1 MYFSSKVTLIIK
13 ETIKAFY
20 LTSCGKAYFPMELS
34 TISRQDRKKAR
45 EVVEVDIVPMSRKA
59 VLKANKYPYIRQVV
73 LSGDLKSPLN
83 SLTPLMRLRKLFQ
96 AKKIRTICC
105 RSWGQVIILHQGDK
119 HQQCDTICRRKL
131 PREIVVGDRGS
142 IYILEIGKIRA
153 VGLSQSQLEDIIYKR
168 LIEEGF
174 LGRFEMSLTGF
185 NSKKVFIIVE
195 GMPLSSIPYTN
206 IPMYLGD
213 VLSQVRGTTMLP
225 GVDYK
230 VSLIRDDKTFI
241 ISLRNLLRRQGKKIR
256 LFPNDKIFVQP
267 LNYRPE
273 TVILV
278 GETGIQRSVLIDS
291 NKRHTLSDVIFVS
304 PALNNVTSDF
314 SQIYV
319 IRKSSSKFSAYHLD
333 ITNPA
338 RISFASQFEMRPD
351 DIIFVAT
358 QPLSL
363 YSRTLSQILGSTG
376 LTIQARDTIRSDVG
390 N

>member
-1 MYFSSKVTLIIK
+1 MYLSSKVTLIIK
-13 ETIKAFY
+13 VTLIAFY

-34 TISRQDRKKAR
+34 TISRQDRKKAQ

-73 LSGDLKSPLN
+73 LSGDLKKPAQFVDS
-83 SLTPLMRLRKLFQ
+83 SYALTETLP
-96 AKKIRTICC
+96 
-105 RSWGQVIILHQGDK
+105 SEEDPGPYVVGVGDK
-119 HQQCDTICRRKL
+119 LLFYTKGTSINNVIQSVGESP

-278 GETGIQRSVLIDS
+278 GETGIQRSVLITQT
-291 NKRHTLSDVIFVS
+291 KG
-304 PALNNVTSDF
+304 
-314 SQIYV
+314 
-319 IRKSSSKFSAYHLD
+319 IRY
-333 ITNPA
+333 
-338 RISFASQFEMRPD
+338 QM
-351 DIIFVAT
+351 
-358 QPLSL
+358 L
-363 YSRTLSQILGSTG
+363 YLFLQH
-376 LTIQARDTIRSDVG
+376 
-390 N
+390 